1 MRVRSVNVGLPR
13 EVPWR
18 GQMVSTA
25 IFKDPVDGPVHIDGI
40 NIDGINLDG
49 INLDGARPPRRRRPS
64 PRACGRRAPDD
75 LEAVPGAAAGAD
87 GSLTR

>member
-18 GQMVSTA
+18 GQMVLTA
-25 IFKDPVDGPVHIDGI
+25 IFKDPVDGPVHIA
-40 NIDGINLDG
+40 G

-87 GSLTR
+87 GSL